1 MTDQERPITDDDLHG
16 FVDGVLDAGR
26 RPAVERHLAAHPEA
40 AARVAAWQAVGA
52 SLREATAW
60 KAREPVPARLGIP
73 RLLEARRAR
82 RWRPARVAAG
92 ILVALAVGAGSG
104 WMARGPSMPTGV
116 ASVAM
121 EAASVHR
128 MFAAGGEFAAP
139 DDAAPHDAAARA
151 ELTSWLSRKL
161 GRPAT
166 PPDLSG
172 SGFHLLSGQLV
183 ATDQG
188 PGGMYLYDGPR
199 GVRITLFMRPM
210 EKRDMSAPMRPTHG
224 ADTEGYVWAQ
234 NGLGFSLV
242 TSEPMEMLH
251 GLANQV
257 RSDMGARI

>member
-1 MTDQERPITDDDLHG
+1 MMDQERPVTDDDLHA

-52 SLREATAW
+52 SLREATEW
-60 KAREPVPARLGIP
+60 KAREPVPARLDVT

-82 RWRPARVAAG
+82 RWQPARVAAG

-128 MFAAGGEFAAP
+128 MFAAGGSSAAP
-139 DDAAPHDAAARA
+139 YDAAAKA
-151 ELTSWLSRKL
+151 ELASWLSREL

-172 SGFHLLSGQLV
+172 AGFHLVSGRLV

-188 PGGMYLYDGPR
+188 PAGMYLYEGPHR
-199 GVRITLFMRPM
+199 VRITLFMRPM
-210 EKRDMSAPMRPTHG
+210 KKRDMSAPMRPTHG
-224 ADTEGYVWAQ
+224 ADTVGYVWAQ
-234 NGLGFSLV
+234 SGLGFSLV
-242 TSEPMEMLH
+242 TGEPMEMLR
-251 GLANQV
+251 GLANQI

>member
-1 MTDQERPITDDDLHG
+1 MTDQERPVTDDDLHA

-60 KAREPVPARLGIP
+60 KAREPVPARLDVG
-73 RLLEARRAR
+73 RLLAARRAR
-82 RWRPARVAAG
+82 RWQPARVAAG

-128 MFAAGGEFAAP
+128 MFAAGGEYAAP
-139 DDAAPHDAAARA
+139 RDAAART
-151 ELTSWLSRKL
+151 ELTSWLSRQL

-172 SGFHLLSGQLV
+172 SGFHLVGGQLV

-210 EKRDMSAPMRPTHG
+210 KKRDMNASMRPMHR

-251 GLANQV
+251 GLANQI

>member
-1 MTDQERPITDDDLHG
+1 MTDQKRPMTDDDLHA

-52 SLREATAW
+52 SLRKATAW
-60 KAREPVPARLGIP
+60 KTREPVPARLDIT
-73 RLLEARRAR
+73 RLHEARRAR
-82 RWRPARVAAG
+82 RWQPARVAAG

-121 EAASVHR
+121 EAAAAHR
-128 MFAAGGEFAAP
+128 MFAAGGEYAAP
-139 DDAAPHDAAARA
+139 YDATARA
-151 ELTSWLSRKL
+151 ELASWLSRKL

-166 PPDLSG
+166 PPDLSR
-172 SGFHLLSGQLV
+172 SGFHLVSGQLV

-188 PGGMYLYDGPR
+188 PAGMYLYDGPR

-210 EKRDMSAPMRPTHG
+210 EKRDMSAPMRPMHG
-224 ADTEGYVWAQ
+224 ADTVGYVWAQ

-242 TSEPMEMLH
+242 TGVPMEMLH
-251 GLANQV
+251 GLANQI
-257 RSDMGARI
+257 RSDVGTRI